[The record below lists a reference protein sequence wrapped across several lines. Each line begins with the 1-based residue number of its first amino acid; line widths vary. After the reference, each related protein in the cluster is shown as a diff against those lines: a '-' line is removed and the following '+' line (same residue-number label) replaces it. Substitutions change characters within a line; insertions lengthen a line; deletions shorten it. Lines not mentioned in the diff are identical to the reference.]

1 MSFIDLSE
9 NLKLVPLPVV
19 CRVLSAARDDHPF
32 SHSFTEITTK
42 KFLICTKRNSVY
54 MLNKVI

>member
-9 NLKLVPLPVV
+9 NLKLVPLPMV

-42 KFLICTKRNSVY
+42 KFLICTKLRVHV
-54 MLNKVI
+54 K